1 MSESKRLWREVEE
14 RDGDVAP
21 APEFD
26 RPDATETAKLRHSR
40 RDFLRAAGFTFAG
53 AMLTGCSRA
62 PVEKAIPYLIQPEGI
77 IPGRSYFYSSTCA
90 GCSAACGLLIKNR
103 DGRPIKLEGNP
114 QHPLSR
120 GGLCAVGQASILGL
134 YDSRRLFRPLAQGQ
148 AVTWEDV
155 DQSIAYRL
163 KELRAAGAVR
173 FLTVTETSPTTTAA
187 IQRFLKEFRDG
198 RHVSYDALSSSA
210 ILDAHERTHG
220 ARVLP
225 HYRFDRAEVIV
236 SFDADFLGTWISP
249 VEFARDYQAGR
260 TLEGKPPRCSYHVQF
275 ESRMSLTGSRAD
287 RRFRISPCETGLVL
301 TALAVRIADKS
312 GRPFGWAVE
321 ENSSVPP
328 AALDGLAERL
338 WQAHGRSLV
347 VSGAQEI
354 QAQILVNFINHA
366 LGNYGAALD
375 IERPSLQRQG
385 NDRELARLLKEL
397 QEGKVATLF
406 MHGVNPVFELP
417 NAEELAES
425 LKRVPLIVN
434 FAQHLDET
442 AAVSSYVCP
451 EPHYLETW
459 GDAEPVAGVVSIRQ
473 PAMQPFGKTR
483 PLVESL
489 ARWTGAPKSAYDLLR
504 ERWRL
509 EVFPKQRKRSDFE
522 GFWEQALQD
531 GYVETETPSTR
542 TRQFDFGVVRPILK
556 AEPPPAGAYALVLY
570 PKVGMLEGR
579 AAGNPWLQELP
590 DPISKVTW
598 DNYAC
603 VSPATATR
611 LGVRDG
617 DVVRLTGP
625 ATYGP
630 AKTIELPAFIQ
641 PGQDDRTIAVALG
654 YGSRLS
660 ERFAK
665 VGPQW
670 LDALPSVGRDGRV
683 GKNTAP
689 FLEFR
694 GGCLVYSIPSIQA
707 VKTGERAELASTQR
721 QFTLDVP
728 KALAGVVSERPPVV
742 RATTLAEF
750 SHNPAAG
757 NPADEKKEDLWPRDH
772 PYTGHRWAMVIDLNA
787 CTGCSACVVA
797 CQAEN
802 NIPVVGKDEAR
813 RKRQMQWIRLDRYY
827 AGEGGEV
834 DIEQQPMLCQQ
845 CENAPCESV
854 CPVLATVHSAEG
866 LNMQVYNRCVG
877 TRYCANNCPYK
888 ARRFNWFDYDRGD
901 KMQNL
906 VLNPDV
912 TVRSRGV
919 MEKCTF
925 CVQRIEAARIESKR
939 QGREITD
946 GEIQTACQQSCPAG
960 AIVFGD
966 VNDPNSRVSRLVASG
981 RSYRVLEELNVK
993 PSVHYLTR
1001 VRNREEKA

>member
-1 MSESKRLWREVEE
+1 MSESQRLWRDLEE
-14 RDGDVAP
+14 KDSGTEAT
-21 APEFD
+21 PEFE
-26 RPDATETAKLRHSR
+26 RPDAAEAGRLRPSR

-62 PVEKAIPYLIQPEGI
+62 PVDKAIPYLIQPEGI
-77 IPGRSYFYSSTCA
+77 VPGRPYFYSSTCA
-90 GCSAACGLLIKNR
+90 GCSAACGLVIKNR

-134 YDSRRLFRPLAQGQ
+134 YDSQRILQPLAQGKP
-148 AVTWEDV
+148 AIWEDV
-155 DQSIAYRL
+155 DNSIAAKL
-163 KELRAAGAVR
+163 KALRGSGAVR
-173 FLTVTETSPTTTAA
+173 FLTGTETSPSVLAA
-187 IQRFLKEFRDG
+187 IDQFLKSFRDA

-210 ILDAHERTHG
+210 ILDAHEVTHG
-220 ARVLP
+220 VRVLP
-225 HYRFDRAEVIV
+225 HYRFDHAEVIV
-236 SFDADFLGTWISP
+236 SLDPDFLGTWISP

-260 TLEGKPPRCSYHVQF
+260 TLEGKPPHCSYHAHF

-287 RRFRISPCETGLVL
+287 RRFRIPPSEMGLVL
-301 TALAVRIADKS
+301 TELASRVAKKS
-312 GRPFGWAVE
+312 GRALDSVE
-321 ENSSVPP
+321 MQKNSVPP
-328 AALDGLAERL
+328 EVLDQLAERL
-338 WQAHGRSLV
+338 WQARGRGLV
-347 VSGAQEI
+347 VSGAQDL
-354 QAQILVNFINHA
+354 QDQVLVNFINHT
-366 LGNYGAALD
+366 LGNYGATLD

-385 NDRELARLLKEL
+385 NDRELARLLGEL
-397 QEGKVATLF
+397 NEGKVAALF
-406 MHGVNPVFELP
+406 IHGVNPVYELP
-417 NAEELAES
+417 EAESLAVS
-425 LKRVPLIVN
+425 LKRVPLVVN
-434 FAQHLDET
+434 VALRLDET
-442 AAVSSYVCP
+442 AAISSHVCP
-451 EPHYLETW
+451 EPHFLESW
-459 GDAEPVAGVVSIRQ
+459 GDVEPVAGVVSLQQ
-473 PAMQPFGKTR
+473 PAIQPFGKTR
-483 PLVESL
+483 SLVESL
-489 ARWTGAPKSAYDLLR
+489 ARWSGSPKPAYEFLR
-504 ERWRL
+504 EHWRTDI
-509 EVFPKQRKRSDFE
+509 FPKQKKHADFE
-522 GFWEQALQD
+522 KFWEQALQD
-531 GYVETETPSTR
+531 GYVETEAPTAR
-542 TRQFDFGVVRPILK
+542 IRNFDFAVMRPVLRS
-556 AEPPPAGAYALVLY
+556 EPPASGAYALLLY

-603 VSPATATR
+603 VSPATAAR

-617 DVVRLTGP
+617 DVLRLSASTSN
-625 ATYGP
+625 ARARTL
-630 AKTIELPAFIQ
+630 ELPAFIQ
-641 PGQDDRTIAVALG
+641 PGQDDHTIAVALG

-670 LDALPSVGRDGRV
+670 LDTLPSVGRNGKV
-683 GKNTAP
+683 GKNVAP

-694 GGCLVYSIPSIQA
+694 EGYLAYSAFSVQA
-707 VKTGERAELASTQR
+707 TKTGVHVELASTQR

-728 KALAGVVSERPPVV
+728 KALAGAVGERPPVV
-742 RATTLAEF
+742 RATTLSDF
-750 SHNPAAG
+750 SQNPAAG
-757 NPADEKKEDLWPRDH
+757 NPPHEKAEDLWPPDH
-772 PYTGHRWAMVIDLNA
+772 PYAGHRWAMVIDLNA

-802 NIPVVGKDEAR
+802 NLPVVGKDEVR
-813 RKRQMQWIRLDRYY
+813 RKRQMHWMRLDRYY
-827 AGEGGEV
+827 AGDGEDV
-834 DIEQQPMLCQQ
+834 GVEQQPMFCQQ
-845 CENAPCESV
+845 CENASCESV

-888 ARRFNWFDYDRGD
+888 VRRFNWFDYDRGD

-925 CVQRIEAARIESKR
+925 CVQRIEQARIEAKR
-939 QGREITD
+939 QGRAIAD

-966 VNDPNSRVSRLVASG
+966 LNDPNSHVSRLIASG
-981 RSYRVLEELNVK
+981 RAYRVLEELNVK
-993 PSVHYLTR
+993 PSVRYLTR